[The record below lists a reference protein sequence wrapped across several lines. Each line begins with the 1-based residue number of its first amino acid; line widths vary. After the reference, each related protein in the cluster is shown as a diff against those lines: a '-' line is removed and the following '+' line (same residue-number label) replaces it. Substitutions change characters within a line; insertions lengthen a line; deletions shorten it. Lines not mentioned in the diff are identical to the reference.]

1 MNQALSPCLSGRVDQ
16 LLTGGFVHIG
26 VWLPGEGGLMAFQG
40 INPVPNKPGVYAYAV
55 GQEVLY
61 VGSAQRGLRRRIRH
75 YESSKNLRT
84 ASRIR
89 EEVLRTLSSGPGV
102 DVDVYVIIPEKV
114 FMLNGVLPVDPVA
127 GLEEGLIRAIKPK
140 WNRRG
145 SRRGDEF
152 GELPSQ
158 MTA

>member
-1 MNQALSPCLSGRVDQ
+1 MNQALSSCLSGRVDQ
-16 LLTGGFVHIG
+16 LLAGGFVHIG
-26 VWLPGEGGLMAFQG
+26 VWLPYEGGRMAFQG
-40 INPVPNKPGVYAYAV
+40 ANPVPDEPGVYAYAV

-75 YESSKNLRT
+75 YASSKNLPT

-89 EEVLRTLSSGPGV
+89 EKVLETLSSVTSV
-102 DVDVYVIIPEKV
+102 DIYVIVLEKP
-114 FMLNGVLPVDPVA
+114 LTLHGILPVDPVA

-145 SRRGDEF
+145 RG
-152 GELPSQ
+152 
-158 MTA
+158 AR